1 MTALVML
8 LCLPAA
14 EASNVDQNLV
24 VGIQSYKTQTFTP
37 LNPIERDMVSVYD
50 LVYDSVLTI
59 DDNYM
64 PQPCLAER
72 WEMSSN
78 GATWTFYLRDDVRF
92 SDGTPLTAHDVVASA
107 NYILDMAKADTPTGF
122 YQNLKYFIKKIEVKD
137 DYTVVVTAE
146 RRYYGVLYAMTF
158 PVLPASQ
165 LNAEMPLG
173 SGAYMVTGFVPGN
186 YITMAANPNWWQQQP
201 QVKEIMF
208 TLHKTTD
215 EVISSFEYGR
225 VDAIFTRDTAASQY
239 KSSTNTFALDSR
251 TMQLE
256 TLLINNESYPF
267 DDVNIRKAVR
277 LLINADSLASTVYFG
292 MATRT
297 DTPMPAGTW
306 MYNNA
311 ASQQVQ
317 TNREEAIRLLEEAGW
332 IDTDGDGVRDK
343 PKANGNGS
351 NRLHIRLYVYEEP
364 DNDVRVE
371 VANQIAD
378 ILNSVGFECVVEI
391 MPLYAIEYVDEKG
404 NTHKTMNMYEE
415 LRAGDFDLALVAY
428 SMDWCPDPG
437 FLLMSNNT
445 GNYVRYRSEDMNGL
459 CKELRTQTTQE
470 GYRDVLF
477 RIQAKFVEDCPFICL
492 YYRDGAVL
500 TRKMYTTVR
509 DVREY
514 ELLRGIEYFH
524 E

>member
-1 MTALVML
+1 MTALML
-8 LCLPAA
+8 MLALPAA

-50 LVYDSVLTI
+50 LVYDSLIMI
-59 DDNYM
+59 DDDYM
-64 PQPCLAER
+64 PQPYLAQS

-78 GATWTFYLRDDVRF
+78 GGTWTFYLRDDVRF
-92 SDGTPLTAHDVVASA
+92 SDGTPLTAYDVVASA
-107 NYILDMAKADTPTGF
+107 NWILEQAKADTPSGF
-122 YQNLKYFIKKIEVKD
+122 YQNLKYFIKKIEATD
-137 DYTVVVTAE
+137 DHTVVVTAE
-146 RRYYGVLYAMTF
+146 RKYYGVLYAMTF
-158 PVLPASQ
+158 PVIPASQ

-186 YITMAANPNWWQQQP
+186 YITLSANPNWWQQQP

-208 TLHKTTD
+208 TLSRTTD
-215 EVISSFEYGR
+215 EVISNFEYGR

-256 TLLINNESYPF
+256 TLLINNRSFPF

-277 LLINADSLASTVYFG
+277 MLIDVDALASTVYFG

-306 MYNNA
+306 MYNGTLS
-311 ASQQVQ
+311 SQFQP
-317 TNREEAIRLLEEAGW
+317 NPEEAIRILEEAGW

-343 PKANGNGS
+343 PKADGS
-351 NRLHIRLYVYEEP
+351 GSHRLHIRLYVYEEP

-371 VANQIAD
+371 VANMIAD
-378 ILNSVGFECVVEI
+378 TLNAVGFEVVVKI
-391 MPLYAIEYVDEKG
+391 MPLYAIEYIDEDG
-404 NTHKTMNMYEE
+404 NPVKTINMYEE
-415 LRAGDFDLALVAY
+415 LKAGDYDLALVAY

-445 GNYVRYRSEDMNGL
+445 GNYVRYRSEEMTNL

-470 GYRDVLF
+470 GFRDVLF
-477 RIQAKFVEDCPFICL
+477 RIQALFAEDCPFICL